1 MVYIFRLLVF
11 LIFIF
16 LIRENNITEKTD
28 GKTVIKAIFISV
40 GFVLVGFAI
49 DELAALIFSTAS
61 ATLILYIPVNF
72 VINIFSILLLFF
84 GISCI
89 ADIYGVF
96 RTNGLVYAILVLE
109 LLISVVMN
117 LVEVYIMY
125 TLLNDILSMS
135 ADEVR
140 ARSMNMDMLEA
151 LRLLI
156 NFIPAIALVVCC
168 LVKGKKAVGAED
180 LSMDQMN
187 GSDRGSV
194 DL

>member
-96 RTNGLVYAILVLE
+96 RTNALVYAILVLE
-109 LLISVVMN
+109 LLISMVMN

-156 NFIPAIALVVCC
+156 NFIPAIALVVYC
-168 LVKGKKAVGAED
+168 LVKGKKTGGAVD
-180 LSMDQMN
+180 FRMDQMN